1 MCNIT
6 ERLSRSYAALMAKLQ
21 EAAGT
26 GAHVVALTPATLK
39 PVLPEGEEGN
49 EEDNAQLAACDS
61 RRKNLTEFGIRLQK

>member
-1 MCNIT
+1 
-6 ERLSRSYAALMAKLQ
+6 MAKLQ

-39 PVLPEGEEGN
+39 PVLPEEGN